1 MTQKHLVNKDLGILG
16 KEDDIEL
23 WNKIV
28 GNRQIRRF
36 IASKKCQSILI
47 IAGGLGTEVDA
58 LVNTYGE
65 DIIKKIWFND
75 KFLNFTNRIK
85 RKYNKI
91 NIIEGDFMA
100 VDFKGKQFDVVLG
113 NPPYQN
119 PGKSKGEK
127 LWYRFVRKA
136 QELTKENGY
145 IGFVTPNSWMSGGV
159 NMSSGKWGV
168 LKDLFAKKQL
178 IESQVS
184 GVQEKY
190 FPKIGIDISYW
201 ILENKEVYQTSK
213 IHLADGTIDVD
224 FRETDILSPIPQKT
238 SMSIFDKVVNADNE
252 KFDVKYFQKS
262 TKPGELV
269 EKESVD
275 GNYKYP
281 HWVMGTKEH
290 DNLSI
295 RYLDFQKSPE
305 IEYQKILF
313 HVTSR
318 YWQPY
323 LDMASV
329 GAITQGFALAV
340 DPNTTQEGFRS
351 VFYSK
356 LFTYINK
363 TLQVD
368 KNGCMKTSIVRKLPK
383 LDMSKVW
390 TDKEIY
396 DHFDLTQEERDYIE
410 TNS

>member
-1 MTQKHLVNKDLGILG
+1 MAQKHLVNKGLGILG
-16 KEDDIEL
+16 KPDEL
-23 WNKIV
+23 LMWEKIIQNKKLKK
-28 GNRQIRRF
+28 F
-36 IASKKCQSILI
+36 ISSDYCKKILI
-47 IAGGLGTEVDA
+47 VAGGHGTEVDC
-58 LVNTYGE
+58 LVNIFGVNITE
-65 DIIKKIWFND
+65 KIYFND
-75 KFLNFTNRIK
+75 KFPNFTNRIK

-91 NIIEGDFMA
+91 NILEGDFMA
-100 VDFKGKQFDVVLG
+100 VDFKGKKFDVVLG

-136 QELTKENGY
+136 EELTKENGY

-178 IESQVS
+178 LESQVA

-213 IHLADGTIDVD
+213 IHLADGKIDVD
-224 FRETDILSPIPQKT
+224 FRKTEILSPIPQKA
-238 SMSIFDKVVNADNE
+238 SMGIFNKVVNADNE

-269 EKESVD
+269 EKESAE

-290 DNLSI
+290 NNLSI

-323 LDMASV
+323 LDMDSV

-340 DPNTTQEGFRS
+340 NSNTTQDGFKS

-363 TLQVD
+363 TLQID
-368 KNGCMKTSIVRKLPK
+368 KNGCMKTSIIRKLPK
-383 LDMSKVW
+383 LDMSKIW

-410 TNS
+410 ANS